1 MTKHS
6 LLLAATALVLTSGV
20 TSGQNQQSQTK
31 TDAPTA
37 LQSTTP
43 DKPPVAIV
51 PEAATDV
58 AGVPR
63 TETTGQAPNVSKTM
77 GAEMDS
83 AGDQRAS
90 PDEQ

>member
-1 MTKHS
+1 MANIS
-6 LLLAATALVLTSGV
+6 LLSGAAAVLLILGGASAENLPSQEKTSM
-20 TSGQNQQSQTK
+20 
-31 TDAPTA
+31 PPA

-43 DKPPVAIV
+43 DKSPAATV

-58 AGVPR
+58 AGIPR
-63 TETTGQAPNVSKTM
+63 KETSGQAPNVSKTM